1 MIFFGSLL
9 ILLGGF
15 WLLSNLG
22 IISAE
27 FWEVFWPTVIILLGI
42 KMLMAPGKWH
52 RFWNNLENGKKVK
65 IE

>member
-1 MIFFGSLL
+1 MMFFGSLL

-22 IISAE
+22 IISTE
-27 FWEVFWPTVIILLGI
+27 FWQVFWPTIVILLGV
-42 KMLMAPGKWH
+42 KLLFGPSKWKK
-52 RFWNNLENGKKVK
+52 FWTQFEDGKKIK